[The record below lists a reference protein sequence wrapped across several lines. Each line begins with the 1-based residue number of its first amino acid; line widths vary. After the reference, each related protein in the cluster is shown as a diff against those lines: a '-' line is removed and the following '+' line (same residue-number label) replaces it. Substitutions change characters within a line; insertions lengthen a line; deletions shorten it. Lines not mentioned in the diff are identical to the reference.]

1 MRLKTGGLVDRETPI
16 LFRFDGQNYQG
27 LPAIHLPQ
35 RCWPMMC
42 AWWQGRL
49 NITGLGVFLP
59 PAALNQTRW

>member
-16 LFRFDGQNYQG
+16 R
-27 LPAIHLPQ
+27 LPQ

-49 NITGLGVFLP
+49 NITGLGVFSPL
-59 PAALNQTRW
+59 AALNQTRW